1 MTMFVTDARFQSKVA
16 HKWKKIIYFLYY
28 THTHTHIFINYLAES
43 LYIALMLRVLLK

>member
-1 MTMFVTDARFQSKVA
+1 MTMFVTDARFQSKGA

-28 THTHTHIFINYLAES
+28 THTHIFINYLAES